1 MSIAKF
7 LVNFGGGR
15 GVLQVTM
22 TVTPMLPTLASE
34 PPTDRF
40 WFSNHGCVVR
50 GETRWQV
57 WVGGTLVGVF
67 EPRDKARR
75 NTILIGL
82 VEGQR
87 VHRGRLARAFGISEE
102 TVRAVQRRFEAEGVR
117 GLVPRASTGRP
128 PKVKSGLRRTLWKMF
143 DHGASVANVVEKFS
157 RTEAISEVTLRRER
171 ARWKKK
177 RSGSP
182 VDETSP
188 ASVPVAP
195 PTPPEQDTS
204 LDVHEGDDVG
214 EPEEV
219 VASPVVSGRQVQH
232 LGTWLMMALVH
243 EAGLYE
249 SAMRVAGQR
258 VAKSSVR
265 VVLDAVVAALTIG
278 QQCVEGVRRLAT
290 TSAPVLLRAAHAPSA
305 SWARRVLGKLA
316 MKTGGA
322 RLQLAMAGHYLR
334 EASAAADGEP
344 VVFYV
349 DNHLRPYTGKHTVR
363 KGWRMQARRV
373 VPGISD
379 YYVHDVDGRPILRKV
394 VPDHLPLTSVL
405 TSIGELLRLALPE
418 DTILLVF
425 DRAGSFPEQ
434 LAELRDA
441 NFEFATYERRPYPL
455 LARSAFD
462 ESMHRR
468 DEKLLLHESRHKNLR
483 GGRGRV
489 RRIAVRNSEGYQLNV
504 LAISEQ
510 PAAWL
515 VDVMLGRWTQENAFK
530 HGVERWG
537 INQLDS
543 RTVEHYEP
551 QTVIPN
557 PARRRLDHALRV
569 ARVREG
575 DALRQL
581 ERLDDGDPRR
591 EPFERQLEEARQHQA
606 DLEAQRPS
614 MPTHAPLE
622 ETELAGELV
631 YHSLE
636 YKHVLDTLR
645 IACAN
650 AESELAAL
658 LGPHLPKP
666 CEAKRVLQNLF
677 TAPGHVQLNGRS
689 ITVTLLP
696 AADSAETEA
705 IHRLLCAVSQR
716 KLTLPGDHSGRVLRF
731 QAQTV

>member
-1 MSIAKF
+1 
-7 LVNFGGGR
+7 
-15 GVLQVTM
+15 M
-22 TVTPMLPTLASE
+22 TATSLLPMVSLD
-34 PPTDRF
+34 PPADRQ
-40 WFSNHGCVVR
+40 WFSPHGCVVY
-50 GETRWQV
+50 GEFEREV
-57 WVGGTLVGVF
+57 WVGGSLVGVYAAG
-67 EPRDKARR
+67 DKVRR

-82 VEGQR
+82 MEDR
-87 VHRGRLARAFGISEE
+87 RAHRGRLARAFDISEA
-102 TVRAVQRRFEAEGVR
+102 TLRRVERRYAAEGVG
-117 GLVPRASTGRP
+117 GLLPRKSAGPGRP
-128 PKVKSGLRRTLWKMF
+128 RKVNPALRRQLWALF
-143 DHGASVANVVEKFS
+143 DRGGSVADAVAKYGV
-157 RTEAISEVTLRRER
+157 TENISEVTLRRER
-171 ARWKKK
+171 ARWKDK
-177 RSGSP
+177 RAQKGASSSNSSASTVPPQPPSDEGHDEPEPGPKAEKPSDEIASSP
-182 VDETSP
+182 VI
-188 ASVPVAP
+188 
-195 PTPPEQDTS
+195 
-204 LDVHEGDDVG
+204 
-214 EPEEV
+214 
-219 VASPVVSGRQVQH
+219 SGGTVQH
-232 LGTWLMMALVH
+232 LGTWLMIAMLH
-243 EAGLYE
+243 EMGLYT
-249 SAMRVAGQR
+249 SAMEAAGRRVRGA
-258 VAKSSVR
+258 SLR
-265 VVLDAVVAALTIG
+265 VVMDAVVAALSIG

-290 TSAPVLLRAAHAPSA
+290 PSASVLLRVAQAPSA

-316 MKTGGA
+316 MKTGGV
-322 RLQLAMAGHYLR
+322 RLQLAMAGRYLR

-405 TSIGELLRLALPE
+405 TSIAELLRLALPD

-441 NFEFATYERRPYPL
+441 SFEFATYERRPYPL

-468 DEKLLLHESRHKNLR
+468 DEELLLHESRRKNLR

-504 LAISEQ
+504 LTVSEQ

-543 RTVEHYEP
+543 RTVEDYEP
-551 QTVIPN
+551 QTIIPN
-557 PARRRLDHALRV
+557 PARGRLDNALRI

-575 DALRQL
+575 DALRKL
-581 ERLDDGDPRR
+581 ERLDDDDPRR
-591 EPFERQLEEARQHQA
+591 GQLEEELAEARAEQA

-614 MPTHAPLE
+614 TPKHAPLE
-622 ETELAGELV
+622 ETELAEQLV
-631 YHSLE
+631 FHTPE
-636 YKHVLDTLR
+636 YKHVLDTIR

-650 AESELAAL
+650 AESEMAARLAL
-658 LGPHLPKP
+658 HLPKP
-666 CEAKRVLQNLF
+666 REAKRVLRNLF
-677 TAPGHVQLNGRS
+677 TAPGYVRVNRTS

-696 AADSAETEA
+696 AATAAETPA
-705 IHRLLCAVSQR
+705 IDRLIEGINR
-716 KLTLPGDHSGRVLRF
+716 RGLTLPGDHSGRALRF
-731 QAQTV
+731 RANIV